1 MTIVWTDTL
10 DTVDWN
16 ELSDL
21 YRKAPLG
28 EKSPERLKTV
38 FANSMFRRFAYEDGV
53 LVAAGR
59 ALADGLDCSY
69 ICDVAILPSHQGR
82 GLGNDLIGQLVD
94 LWRVDRQVRAL
105 CSAVGDVNQKSIAKL
120 LLDVGVPLLCIPI
133 WVAELRQIRALSQE
147 RLRVAWISTRRGN
160 NSVGE
165 WIGNNAGRDT
175 RKDVIHILSRKTI
188 DRVVIGT
195 VIPCDVVG

>member
-10 DTVDWN
+10 DTVDWT

-38 FANSMFRRFAYEDGV
+38 FSNSMFRRFAYEDGV

-82 GLGNDLIGQLVD
+82 GLGNDLIAQLV
-94 LWRVDRQVRAL
+94 
-105 CSAVGDVNQKSIAKL
+105 
-120 LLDVGVPLLCIPI
+120 
-133 WVAELRQIRALSQE
+133 E
-147 RLRVAWISTRRGN
+147 
-160 NSVGE
+160 
-165 WIGNNAGRDT
+165 
-175 RKDVIHILSRKTI
+175 LSRGHAKIILYAVPGKEAFYARHGFRRMTTAMAI
-188 DRVVIGT
+188 FQDPAAATARGYLAQ
-195 VIPCDVVG
+195 D

>member
-82 GLGNDLIGQLVD
+82 GLGNDLIGQLV
-94 LWRVDRQVRAL
+94 
-105 CSAVGDVNQKSIAKL
+105 
-120 LLDVGVPLLCIPI
+120 
-133 WVAELRQIRALSQE
+133 E
-147 RLRVAWISTRRGN
+147 
-160 NSVGE
+160 
-165 WIGNNAGRDT
+165 
-175 RKDVIHILSRKTI
+175 LSRGHAKIILYAVPGKEAFYARHGFKRMTTAMAI
-188 DRVVIGT
+188 FQDPAAATARGYLAQ
-195 VIPCDVVG
+195 D

>member
-1 MTIVWTDTL
+1 MTVTWTDAL

-28 EKSPERLKTV
+28 EKSPERLETV
-38 FANSMFRRFAYEDGV
+38 FSNSMFRRFAYEDGV

-82 GLGNDLIGQLVD
+82 GLGNDLIAQLV
-94 LWRVDRQVRAL
+94 
-105 CSAVGDVNQKSIAKL
+105 
-120 LLDVGVPLLCIPI
+120 
-133 WVAELRQIRALSQE
+133 E
-147 RLRVAWISTRRGN
+147 
-160 NSVGE
+160 
-165 WIGNNAGRDT
+165 
-175 RKDVIHILSRKTI
+175 LSRGHAKIILYAVPGKEAFYARHGFRRMTTAMAI
-188 DRVVIGT
+188 FQDPAAATARGYLAQ
-195 VIPCDVVG
+195 D

>member
-1 MTIVWTDTL
+1 MTVTWTDAL

-38 FANSMFRRFAYEDGV
+38 FSNSMFRRFAYEDGM

-82 GLGNDLIGQLVD
+82 GLGNDLIAQLV
-94 LWRVDRQVRAL
+94 
-105 CSAVGDVNQKSIAKL
+105 
-120 LLDVGVPLLCIPI
+120 
-133 WVAELRQIRALSQE
+133 E
-147 RLRVAWISTRRGN
+147 
-160 NSVGE
+160 
-165 WIGNNAGRDT
+165 
-175 RKDVIHILSRKTI
+175 LSRGHAKIILYAVPGKEAFYARYGFRRMTTAMAI
-188 DRVVIGT
+188 FQDPAAATARGYLAQ
-195 VIPCDVVG
+195 D

>member
-38 FANSMFRRFAYEDGV
+38 FANSMFRRFAHEDGV

-82 GLGNDLIGQLVD
+82 GLGNDLIGQLV
-94 LWRVDRQVRAL
+94 
-105 CSAVGDVNQKSIAKL
+105 
-120 LLDVGVPLLCIPI
+120 
-133 WVAELRQIRALSQE
+133 E
-147 RLRVAWISTRRGN
+147 
-160 NSVGE
+160 
-165 WIGNNAGRDT
+165 
-175 RKDVIHILSRKTI
+175 LSRGHAKIILYAVPGKEAFYARHGFKRMTTAMAI
-188 DRVVIGT
+188 FQDPAAATARGYLAQ
-195 VIPCDVVG
+195 D

>member
-1 MTIVWTDTL
+1 MAIVWTDTL
-10 DTVDWN
+10 DTVDWT

-38 FANSMFRRFAYEDGV
+38 FSNSMFRRFAYEDGV

-82 GLGNDLIGQLVD
+82 GLGNDLIAQLV
-94 LWRVDRQVRAL
+94 
-105 CSAVGDVNQKSIAKL
+105 
-120 LLDVGVPLLCIPI
+120 
-133 WVAELRQIRALSQE
+133 E
-147 RLRVAWISTRRGN
+147 
-160 NSVGE
+160 
-165 WIGNNAGRDT
+165 
-175 RKDVIHILSRKTI
+175 LSRGHAKIILYAVPGKEAFYARHGFRRMTTAMAI
-188 DRVVIGT
+188 FQDPAAATARGYLAQ
-195 VIPCDVVG
+195 D

>member
-1 MTIVWTDTL
+1 MTVTWTDAL

-38 FANSMFRRFAYEDGV
+38 FANSMFRRFAYDDGV

-82 GLGNDLIGQLVD
+82 GLGNDLIAQLV
-94 LWRVDRQVRAL
+94 
-105 CSAVGDVNQKSIAKL
+105 
-120 LLDVGVPLLCIPI
+120 
-133 WVAELRQIRALSQE
+133 E
-147 RLRVAWISTRRGN
+147 
-160 NSVGE
+160 
-165 WIGNNAGRDT
+165 
-175 RKDVIHILSRKTI
+175 LSRGHAKIILYAVPGKEAFYARHGFRRMTTAMAI
-188 DRVVIGT
+188 FQDPAAATARGYLAQ
-195 VIPCDVVG
+195 D